1 MPPEPARLHL
11 ERSKAPF
18 LVAFFFLPFFNYKQ
32 VLCAWQLCH
41 DTGHETWL
49 VFVSYLVFFFV
60 FFKFLFLRFFST
72 PISSYACTSCSCVCG
87 WRCRC
92 HMQMSPRGTLFYYW
106 TPTPA
111 ACRPRPDLANK
122 AVPCPKEAIINQKQ
136 HFCHPK
142 SESAVQVCVPESVC
156 QCVCI
161 V

>member
-1 MPPEPARLHL
+1 MRLAIMSRHRARNMASFRFIFSFFSL
-11 ERSKAPF
+11 F
-18 LVAFFFLPFFNYKQ
+18 LSF
-32 VLCAWQLCH
+32 
-41 DTGHETWL
+41 
-49 VFVSYLVFFFV
+49 
-60 FFKFLFLRFFST
+60 FLFLRFFST

-156 QCVCI
+156 QCVYI
-161 V
+161 VWVCVSFLVCFSVSFYD